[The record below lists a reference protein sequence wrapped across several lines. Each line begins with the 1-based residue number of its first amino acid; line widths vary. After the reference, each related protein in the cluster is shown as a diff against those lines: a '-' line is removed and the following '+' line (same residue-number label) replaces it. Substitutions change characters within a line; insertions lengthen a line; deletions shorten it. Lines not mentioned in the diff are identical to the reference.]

1 MTTHTN
7 VPAGWY
13 ADPQGTPDLL
23 RWWDGARWTEHTHP
37 GGPGQG
43 QEQARAQAQGEPA
56 AGQQDQAR
64 AAAQDQAKASPQA
77 RPAFQV
83 PGEEQTDRPGAQPQ
97 AGVQPHPGDRQQTAG
112 QPHPGPGAQPQAD
125 AGARA
130 GGFGQAA
137 GQGAQPQPQPHPQP
151 QPQPFG
157 QDGTPYGQ
165 GQPQPMGGQPAGGPA
180 VGGQPMPQSYGYPQ
194 QGPDAAAPVGVPQ
207 QAGFVPGGPGTGS
220 LFTEPVLVV
229 NQKAKLIE
237 MTNEYAVFDQ
247 HGNAIGTVVQVGQ
260 STAKKVLRLVS
271 SLDQYMTHK
280 LEIRDAYG
288 QPQLVLTR
296 PAKFIKSKVLVERPD
311 GQPVGEIVQQN
322 AIGKIN
328 FALVVNGQQIGAI
341 KAENWRAWNFAI
353 VDHADTEI
361 ARITKTWEGLAK
373 TMFTTADNY
382 VLQIHQQL
390 PDPLLSLVVAT
401 ALTVDTALKQDAR
414 GFG

>member
-1 MTTHTN
+1 MTN
-7 VPAGWY
+7 ANIPAGWY
-13 ADPQGTPDLL
+13 ADPQGTPHQL
-23 RWWDGARWTEHTHP
+23 RWWDGSQWTEHTHP
-37 GGPGQG
+37 GQQAAAPAQGQAPQPGPQQVQQAPAQQAAQQVTQQPPQQQMPQQFAPQQSAQAPGQ
-43 QEQARAQAQGEPA
+43 APY
-56 AGQQDQAR
+56 
-64 AAAQDQAKASPQA
+64 
-77 RPAFQV
+77 
-83 PGEEQTDRPGAQPQ
+83 
-97 AGVQPHPGDRQQTAG
+97 
-112 QPHPGPGAQPQAD
+112 PGPQQ
-125 AGARA
+125 
-130 GGFGQAA
+130 GQA
-137 GQGAQPQPQPHPQP
+137 
-151 QPQPFG
+151 
-157 QDGTPYGQ
+157 
-165 GQPQPMGGQPAGGPA
+165 
-180 VGGQPMPQSYGYPQ
+180 YGYPQ
-194 QGPDAAAPVGVPQ
+194 QAPGQPMQQMPGQPMQQPYGQQPMAGQPGGNPAAVQQQVQQKAGV
-207 QAGFVPGGPGTGS
+207 APGGPGGGT

-237 MTNEYAVFDQ
+237 VTNEYGVFDQ
-247 HGNAIGTVVQVGQ
+247 HGNTLGAVVQVGQ
-260 STAKKVLRLVS
+260 STAKKVLRVVS

-296 PAKFIKSKVLVERPD
+296 PAKIIKSKVIVQRPD
-311 GQPVGEIVQQN
+311 GSPVGEIVQQN

-328 FALVVNGQQIGAI
+328 FAMMVNGQQIGAI

-373 TMFTTADNY
+373 TMFTSADNY